1 MTWGFF
7 TVTHIISLALVGA
20 FVVGMH
26 FLLKRFSRRTQ
37 TAVLG
42 SLSFLGIGAIIF
54 NLVAWGSPLEELPL
68 HLCAFNAMVL
78 PLTVFTRNKT
88 LGNLLLVWCLGA
100 LAALVLN
107 NEKAGVSIFSW
118 EFAVYYFPHVVE
130 FGIPLLLV
138 TLGHIKKDPKCIL
151 STVLLTMAIYT
162 LVHFCNLALNS
173 FIQANQIRNPE
184 GEIILANYMYSI
196 APNNP
201 LAALFQ
207 KIIPYTYWH
216 MYLVVPILVVYL
228 LIVYA
233 PELRAF
239 FKNRKAAKV

>member
-7 TVTHIISLALVGA
+7 TVTHIISLVLVA
-20 FVVGMH
+20 VFVVGMH
-26 FLLKRFSRRTQ
+26 YFLKRYSRKTQ

-54 NLVAWGSPLEELPL
+54 NLLAWGSPLEELPL

-78 PLTVFTRNKT
+78 PVTVFTRNKT

-107 NEKAGVSIFSW
+107 NERADVSIFSW
-118 EFAVYYFPHVVE
+118 KFAVYYFPHVVE
-130 FGIPLLLV
+130 FGIPILLV
-138 TLGHIKKDPKCIL
+138 SLGHIQKDPKCIL
-151 STVLLTMAIYT
+151 STVLITVAIYT
-162 LVHFCNLALNS
+162 LVHFCNLALNQY
-173 FIQANQIRNPE
+173 IQAHQIRNPQ

-196 APNNP
+196 ASNNP
-201 LAALFQ
+201 LATLFL

-216 MYLVVPILVVYL
+216 MYLVIPILVVYL

-233 PELRAF
+233 PELRTF
-239 FKNRKAAKV
+239 FKDRKAAKA